1 MFRLDMSNLQAT
13 ETGRP
18 MYMHGCTQ
26 GNQKEVTELTIA
38 ISFSG
43 LTKRYGACTAIEDV
57 TFSVQFGEV
66 TGFFGPNGAGKT
78 TCLRILAGLVA
89 PDCGTATV
97 LGKRFAGL
105 PGPARQVGVAFD
117 DAGAHPGHT
126 GRQHLLVAA
135 TEAGVPARRVDEVLA
150 MTDIEDVSER
160 KIETYSQGT
169 RHRLGLATALLGDP
183 RVFILDE
190 PAGGLDPIGVRQL
203 RTLLSRLADQGRAV
217 LLSSRALA
225 EVEQIADRVIVLHKR
240 VLFTGSVEALR
251 RRSCPVGGALRVR
264 TSDDARM
271 AAGLASSA
279 GDIRSEAAHGV
290 LVQGAG
296 AETILA
302 TAAAI
307 GVEVYELAEPVASL
321 EEEFC
326 RLLNET
332 APGSAR

>member
-1 MFRLDMSNLQAT
+1 MTA
-13 ETGRP
+13 
-18 MYMHGCTQ
+18 
-26 GNQKEVTELTIA
+26 A

-43 LTKRYGACTAIEDV
+43 LTKRYGIHTAIEDV

-78 TCLRILAGLVA
+78 TCLRILAGLVS

-97 LGKRFAGL
+97 LGKPFAEL
-105 PGPARQVGVAFD
+105 LGPARQVGVVFD

-126 GRQHLLVAA
+126 ARQHLLLAA
-135 TEAGVPARRVDEVLA
+135 ADAAVPARRVDEVLA
-150 MTDIEDVSER
+150 MTDLEDVAEKKVAACSP
-160 KIETYSQGT
+160 GT
-169 RHRLGLATALLGDP
+169 RRRLGLATALLGDP
-183 RVFILDE
+183 HVLILDE
-190 PAGGLDPIGVRQL
+190 PAGGLDADGVRGL
-203 RTLLSRLADQGRAV
+203 RTLLRRLADQGRAV

-225 EVEQIADRVIVLHKR
+225 EVEQTADRVIVLRQR

-251 RRSCPVGGALRVR
+251 RRSCPAGGALRVR

-271 AAGLASSA
+271 AAELASSA
-279 GDIRSEAAHGV
+279 GDIRSAAAHGV

-321 EEEFC
+321 EEEFS
-326 RLLNET
+326 RLLVT
-332 APGSAR
+332 APQRSAR